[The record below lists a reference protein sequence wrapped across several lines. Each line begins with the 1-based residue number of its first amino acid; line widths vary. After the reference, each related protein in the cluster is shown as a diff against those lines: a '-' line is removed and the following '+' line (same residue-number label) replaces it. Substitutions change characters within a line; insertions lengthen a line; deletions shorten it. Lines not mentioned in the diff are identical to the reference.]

1 MNQIEFGKYLSTM
14 RKKMGLTQQEL
25 AELVNCTWETIS
37 RIENG
42 HELPGKKLFMELNR
56 VFEAFGILYD
66 ELDLDAVFNYR
77 GAKKDLL
84 MAIKKGRYE
93 EIERHLDR
101 FYKYTLDEGENR
113 EDRQYFVLAHLMLN
127 TKSGMAEKTF
137 LEEIVKVFEMR
148 RELPTYEEIP
158 HMKLSHIE
166 FEILYLMGKYHVLK
180 GNHEEG
186 EIILRSLMSNRI
198 DRRSPFIRE
207 KYVDISAILAKAC
220 LMKNDYGT
228 MQECLK
234 YVFNYYISKN
244 DTRTFFISLTLH
256 GEMCKTIGDKEGA
269 KLVDEFFIASEKLMG
284 HVYRSYRIS
293 RNI

>member
-42 HELPGKKLFMELNR
+42 HELPSKRLFMELNT
-56 VFEAFGILYD
+56 VFETFGILYD
-66 ELDLDAVFNYR
+66 ELDLDAAFNYR

-84 MAIKKGRYE
+84 LAIRKGRFE
-93 EIERHLDR
+93 EIERNLER
-101 FYKYTLDEGENR
+101 FYKYTSNEE
-113 EDRQYFVLAHLMLN
+113 ETKEERQYFLLACLILN
-127 TKSGMAEKTF
+127 TKSGMTGDLF
-137 LEEIVKVFEMR
+137 LEELVEVFEIR
-148 RELPTYEEIP
+148 RQFPEYEEISC
-158 HMKLSHIE
+158 MKLSHIE
-166 FEILYLMGKYHVLK
+166 FEILYLIGKYHVLK
-180 GNHEEG
+180 GNREEG
-186 EIILRSLMSNRI
+186 EAILRSLMANRI
-198 DRRSPFIRE
+198 DRRSPYIRE
-207 KYVDISAILAKAC
+207 KYVDISALLAKAC

-234 YVFNYYISKN
+234 YVFNDYINKN
-244 DTRTFFISLTLH
+244 DTRTFFTSLDLH